1 MKKIIILTF
10 LVLGLNNTNAQKLS
24 YGALLGFNA
33 YDVEIDGPISANSGF
48 SGLNFGGF
56 IEYQLKSNFAV
67 KGNLLYSNVV
77 EDNFITGSTNTFDG
91 RLIDKLKVNTLQ
103 IHGLLKYDVNSEY
116 NKGFYLIGGLRMT
129 NVLSA
134 KADGE
139 KIEDFY
145 KKSNFGAMFG
155 FGFNFAKHFG
165 LELVPEINLTNTLDS
180 ETNKTRNF
188 GAYLNFTINI
198 ESIINK

>member
-1 MKKIIILTF
+1 MKKIILLTF
-10 LVLGLNNTNAQKLS
+10 LLFGLNNTNAQDLS

-33 YDVEIDGPISANSGF
+33 YDVQIDGPISANSGF

-56 IEYQLKSNFAV
+56 LEYQLNNNFGV
-67 KGNLLYSNVV
+67 KGNLLYSSVV
-77 EDNFITGSTNTFDG
+77 EDNFITGSTSTFDG
-91 RLIDKLKVNTLQ
+91 KLIDELKVNSLQ

-116 NKGFYLIGGLRMT
+116 NKGFYLIGGFRMT

-139 KIEDFY
+139 ETEGFY
-145 KKSNFGAMFG
+145 KKSNFGAMLG
-155 FGFNFAKHFG
+155 FGVNFAHHFG
-165 LELVPEINLTNTLDS
+165 LELLPEINLTNTLDS

-188 GAYLNFTINI
+188 GGYINFTINL